1 MNENVRQMDLAL
13 NALISVNKNGVENL
27 LRSYNYKVPLF
38 SSGLYNSLISAM
50 AQNSAF
56 TNDILTLLKQASN
69 QPWKYADDGSGD
81 DTASIISGALTG
93 LGMIITTWDNMN
105 VFPTFENYVEQFR
118 IFSEKISAGGS
129 LIYFDGDAEVKK
141 VVLAAPINIRK
152 IPYKVHGYFQN
163 KTGFYAATHNRVV
176 PVKIFGEHN

>member
-1 MNENVRQMDLAL
+1 MDLAL

-93 LGMIITTWDNMN
+93 LGMITTTWQNTAN
-105 VFPTFENYVEQFR
+105 IKATATKSNTTLVVVG
-118 IFSEKISAGGS
+118 AVLGGIV
-129 LIYFDGDAEVKK
+129 LLGIMTIIVVKSTK
-141 VVLAAPINIRK
+141 K
-152 IPYKVHGYFQN
+152 
-163 KTGFYAATHNRVV
+163 
-176 PVKIFGEHN
+176 